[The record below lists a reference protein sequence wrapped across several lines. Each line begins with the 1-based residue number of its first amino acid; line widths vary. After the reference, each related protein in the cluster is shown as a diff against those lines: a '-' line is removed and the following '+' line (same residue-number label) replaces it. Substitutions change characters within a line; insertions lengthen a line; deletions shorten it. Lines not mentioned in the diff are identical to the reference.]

1 MEGRNLEPEK
11 LKIKKPS
18 ELTPEDYQKA
28 LDKLVELKP
37 LTTPINSVRINDVVD
52 RLQGMLEEEL
62 KELIYKQY
70 KQKRD

>member
-1 MEGRNLEPEK
+1 MEPEK